1 VLTSIIIIIISLML
15 FVYWFR
21 YTCILI
27 LSSKT
32 TKDYASQIAQANQ
45 LRFLE
50 TRNTLLASSS
60 STVALDS
67 LQQSLD
73 QDYRLLSYLL
83 RHAVNYNVAGMS
95 FEQVLLKVDFQV
107 MSVWYSIVLRLSP
120 ERARNAL
127 LEMTSIVIHLANA
140 MGERVAITTRS

>member
-50 TRNTLLASSS
+50 TRSTLLASSS
-60 STVALDS
+60 SKAALDS
-67 LQQSLD
+67 LQASLD
-73 QDYRLLSYLL
+73 HDYRLLSYLL

-95 FEQVLLKVDFQV
+95 FEQVLLKVDFQL
-107 MSVWYSIVLRLSP
+107 MSVWYSIMLRLSP
-120 ERARNAL
+120 DRARNAL

-140 MGERVAITTRS
+140 MGERVAVTTRG

>member
-1 VLTSIIIIIISLML
+1 MLTSVIIIVISLML

-21 YTCILI
+21 YTCVLI
-27 LSSKT
+27 LSTKT

-50 TRNTLLASSS
+50 TRNTLLESS
-60 STVALDS
+60 ANMAPLDA

-73 QDYRLLSYLL
+73 QDFRLLSYLL

-95 FEQVLLKVDFQV
+95 FEQVLLKLDFQI
-107 MSVWYSIVLRLSP
+107 MSVWYSIVSRLAP
-120 ERARNAL
+120 NQARNAL
-127 LEMTSIVIHLANA
+127 LEMTSIVTHLANA
-140 MGERVAITTRS
+140 MGERVAVTARS

>member
-1 VLTSIIIIIISLML
+1 VLTSVIIIVISLML

-21 YTCILI
+21 YTCVLI
-27 LSSKT
+27 LSTKT

-50 TRNTLLASSS
+50 TRNTLLESS
-60 STVALDS
+60 ANMAPLDA

-73 QDYRLLSYLL
+73 QDFRLLSYLL

-95 FEQVLLKVDFQV
+95 FEQVLLKLDFQI
-107 MSVWYSIVLRLSP
+107 MSVWYSIVSRLAP
-120 ERARNAL
+120 NQARNAL
-127 LEMTSIVIHLANA
+127 LEMTSIVTHLANA
-140 MGERVAITTRS
+140 MGERVAVTARS

>member
-140 MGERVAITTRS
+140 MGERVAVTTRG

>member
-1 VLTSIIIIIISLML
+1 MLTSIIIIIISLML

>member
-60 STVALDS
+60 STAALDS

-140 MGERVAITTRS
+140 MGERVAITTRG

>member
-1 VLTSIIIIIISLML
+1 ML

-21 YTCILI
+21 YTCVLI
-27 LSSKT
+27 LSTKT

-50 TRNTLLASSS
+50 TRNTLLESS
-60 STVALDS
+60 ANMAPLDA

-73 QDYRLLSYLL
+73 QDFRLLSYLL

-95 FEQVLLKVDFQV
+95 FEQVLLKLDFQI
-107 MSVWYSIVLRLSP
+107 MSVWYSIVSRLAP
-120 ERARNAL
+120 NQARNAL
-127 LEMTSIVIHLANA
+127 LEMTSIVTHLANA
-140 MGERVAITTRS
+140 MGERVAVTARS